1 MCVCVCV
8 CVCARARGRA
18 GSPLVCVSV
27 SGSRV
32 IEEIPMAS
40 RWEAANLV
48 VHGDRSERSVAGRLL
63 CGLANAISVASA
75 GRGCRR
81 RA

>member
-1 MCVCVCV
+1 MCV
-8 CVCARARGRA
+8 CVCARARARWLA
-18 GSPLVCVSV
+18 SSVCECV